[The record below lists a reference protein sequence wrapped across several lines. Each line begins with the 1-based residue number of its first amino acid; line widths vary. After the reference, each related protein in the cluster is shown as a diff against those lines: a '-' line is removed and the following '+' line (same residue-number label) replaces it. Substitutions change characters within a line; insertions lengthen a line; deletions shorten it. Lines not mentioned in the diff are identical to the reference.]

1 MHADKFLTVCNSM
14 TLKFWPNKSIIAMSF
29 PVYGQFGYP
38 GAVFHFDGQ
47 FDVSLRDLS
56 KCCFRPPLAE
66 TGVSSLLQPD
76 GALLY
81 QCSPAHWH
89 GTTSKTIACL
99 TSQRPNTDFDGG
111 DESGGGGLHSNITIN
126 TS

>member
-1 MHADKFLTVCNSM
+1 
-14 TLKFWPNKSIIAMSF
+14 MSF

-38 GAVFHFDGQ
+38 GAVLFDCQ
-47 FDVSLRDLS
+47 FDVSLRNLS
-56 KCCFRPPLAE
+56 KCCFRPPLAKP
-66 TGVSSLLQPD
+66 GVSSLLQPA

-99 TSQRPNTDFDGG
+99 TSQKPSHET
-111 DESGGGGLHSNITIN
+111 
-126 TS
+126 